1 LICAPRDAGVVQHL
15 PDDPSFA
22 YVWCAAI
29 LAGVA
34 AMLLVGDARIFLI
47 VWAAGG
53 IVAVLVADVRLRRR
67 SAGR

>member
-1 LICAPRDAGVVQHL
+1 MQHL
-15 PDDPSFA
+15 PDDPCFA

-34 AMLLVGDARIFLI
+34 AMLFVGDARIFLI

-53 IVAVLVADVRLRRR
+53 IAAVVIADVRVRRR
-67 SAGR
+67 STGR